1 MLRLFIC
8 LLLFNTYSP
17 LQAQVAKS
25 QLVPVSEKSSPNDS
39 MQRAKQMVRIA
50 KIKVDPKQLDKYNI
64 ALTIQM
70 QEAIKKEP
78 GVLSYY
84 AVADKK
90 DPSIITILEIYADT
104 AAYQLHIQTPHFLLY
119 KETVKNMVQSLELID
134 VDLIARANKLKD

>member
-1 MLRLFIC
+1 MLRLFIAF
-8 LLLFNTYSP
+8 LLFNAYYSSIG
-17 LQAQVAKS
+17 QVTNG
-25 QLVPVSEKSSPNDS
+25 QLVPVSKRTLQNDS
-39 MQRAKQMVRIA
+39 TQHAKQMVRIA

>member
-8 LLLFNTYSP
+8 LFLFNTYSP

-50 KIKVDPKQLDKYNI
+50 KIKVNPDQLDKYNI
-64 ALTIQM
+64 ALKVQM

-78 GVLSYY
+78 GVLSYH
-84 AVADKK
+84 AVADKI
-90 DPSIITILEIYADT
+90 DPSNITILEIYASL
-104 AAYQLHIQTPHFLLY
+104 AAYQSHIQTPHFLLY